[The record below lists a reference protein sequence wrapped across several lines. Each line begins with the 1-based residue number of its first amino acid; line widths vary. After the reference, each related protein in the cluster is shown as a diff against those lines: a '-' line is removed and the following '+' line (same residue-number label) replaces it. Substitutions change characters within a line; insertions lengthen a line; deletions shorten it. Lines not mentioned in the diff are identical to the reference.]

1 MKKIYLIAVVV
12 ALVTGV
18 ATYIFAN
25 ELKTSKIVTGVDDA
39 TVLIALADIDENTI
53 LTESMFQSVKLPV
66 TAVSPSTVS
75 DTKFL
80 CNILLGKAPFLSFI
94 PDQFAHFCLML
105 GKIIPIGQKTDKGKL
120 SYQLKKGMY
129 AYSVGIGI
137 ENGVSYFIKE
147 NDKVNIY
154 DVRSPSAQ
162 PLLENVRVLKISDYP
177 ANIQQNAGVEI
188 TSYPVMTLELTKE
201 QIAKMMTVDT
211 SSQNDA
217 LFRAVLVS
225 HIEAYGL
232 DDDIANADVP
242 ENQRPEPQTNYGMG
256 ELTPAPPTTESE

>member
-18 ATYIFAN
+18 ATYFFAN

-66 TAVSPSTVS
+66 TAVSPGTVS
-75 DTKFL
+75 DAKDIIGYMATSK
-80 CNILLGKAPFLSFI
+80 ILKGE
-94 PDQFAHFCLML
+94 QLML

-120 SYQLKKGMY
+120 SYQLEKGMY

-154 DVRSPSAQ
+154 DVHNPSAQ

-177 ANIQQNAGVEI
+177 ANIQQSAGVEI
-188 TSYPVMTLELTKE
+188 TSYLVMTLELSKE

-211 SSQNDA
+211 PSQDDG

-232 DDDIANADVP
+232 DDDIANAGVP

-256 ELTPAPPTTESE
+256 ELTPTPPTTESE